1 MGGLRRALFGGLTGV
16 LPLPEGAVPVPLAP
30 GRAEGVLC
38 GGNLTLVCAS
48 LGTPWEI
55 DTRGKLLFLED
66 IGEKPRRIDAMLT
79 QLRNAGKFA
88 DCAGVILGAWTDC
101 PEEEGDLPL
110 EESFRELILPAGKP
124 VLAGVPCGHVLPTW
138 SLPLG
143 ARAVLD
149 AGAGRLEVLS

>member
-1 MGGLRRALFGGLTGV
+1 MF
-16 LPLPEGAVPVPLAP
+16 
-30 GRAEGVLC
+30 
-38 GGNLTLVCAS
+38 
-48 LGTPWEI
+48 TPI
-55 DTRGKLLFLED
+55 LED